1 MRLLALLLFPALAFA
16 GPVEN
21 MRQHC
26 EQVMAQGACRVAL
39 DAKEYPNPTILIA
52 GTGRIS
58 TAAYLRVRGLGD
70 AKNPDGSYQMCSVI
84 ATACSAWN
92 SDDCKAVRA
101 LWRQ

>member
-1 MRLLALLLFPALAFA
+1 MRLLALLLLPSLAFA

-21 MRQHC
+21 MRASC

-39 DAKEYPNPTILIA
+39 DAKDYPNPTILISRI
-52 GTGRIS
+52 GRIS
-58 TAAYLRVRGLGD
+58 TASYLRIRGMGD

-84 ATACSAWN
+84 PTACSVWD